1 THTHVLLALAGEGGR
16 AQPRRL
22 SARCRRVT
30 RHRDEFDEHCGAPA
44 EVALGQQHGPAP
56 GRETIREM
64 HSSGSKAMRGLL
76 ALVATAAFMTGG
88 CRTVADKMADAE
100 HDAVASLPAGS
111 TFVDRHVTS
120 SSRLSHYRL

>member
-1 THTHVLLALAGEGGR
+1 
-16 AQPRRL
+16 
-22 SARCRRVT
+22 
-30 RHRDEFDEHCGAPA
+30 
-44 EVALGQQHGPAP
+44 
-56 GRETIREM
+56 
-64 HSSGSKAMRGLL
+64 MRGLL

-120 SSRLSHYRL
+120 SSRLSHYRLPQGPDEAVPYVTAHLKAQHHFRGAGNLTGVDEIGLAEPEVTTMRFYRVPAPADGTNIEIEVRHET